1 MDRVFQIAIRGREM
15 RRFAGG
21 NFLSGGGNLTRSDF
35 EYDSWVPMR
44 LKKGAKFLLSYN
56 MKIVGGREEGGV
68 WNFGEE

>member
-35 EYDSWVPMR
+35 EHDS
-44 LKKGAKFLLSYN
+44 
-56 MKIVGGREEGGV
+56 
-68 WNFGEE
+68 